1 MESSWSKEQT
11 SVPCIG
17 RQTLHHWITREAP
30 IFFNFLYWSI
40 ISFPSVVSF
49 FFFSRPHHKAC
60 RISVPWA
67 GTEPEPL
74 HRKCGSL
81 NPWTAREFLTLLSQA
96 CICYLPFSLTLSP
109 FLCLLKRYNI
119 ADTEHPVRA
128 WAQVGCHSLE
138 QVLQR
143 SAQHAASPLRSE
155 PCLRPPQPHPEPQRV
170 DRTSCWKNNKHIRT
184 TLTSQT
190 SI

>member
-1 MESSWSKEQT
+1 MLRFWLSDNAQISQMLTVWYLFLFWSWPS
-11 SVPCIG
+11 
-17 RQTLHHWITREAP
+17 RL
-30 IFFNFLYWSI
+30 
-40 ISFPSVVSF
+40 SF
-49 FFFSRPHHKAC
+49 
-60 RISVPWA
+60 RILGAWA
-67 GTEPEPL
+67 GIKSMPPAVEM
-74 HRKCGSL
+74 GSL

-170 DRTSCWKNNKHIRT
+170 DRTSCWKNNKHICT

>member
-1 MESSWSKEQT
+1 MLRFWLSDNAQISQMLTVWDLFLFWSWPS
-11 SVPCIG
+11 
-17 RQTLHHWITREAP
+17 RL
-30 IFFNFLYWSI
+30 
-40 ISFPSVVSF
+40 SF
-49 FFFSRPHHKAC
+49 
-60 RISVPWA
+60 RILGAWA
-67 GTEPEPL
+67 GIKSMPPAVEM
-74 HRKCGSL
+74 GSL

-96 CICYLPFSLTLSP
+96 CICYLLFSLTLSP

-138 QVLQR
+138 QVLQC
-143 SAQHAASPLRSE
+143 SAQHAASPLHSE

-184 TLTSQT
+184 ILTSQT